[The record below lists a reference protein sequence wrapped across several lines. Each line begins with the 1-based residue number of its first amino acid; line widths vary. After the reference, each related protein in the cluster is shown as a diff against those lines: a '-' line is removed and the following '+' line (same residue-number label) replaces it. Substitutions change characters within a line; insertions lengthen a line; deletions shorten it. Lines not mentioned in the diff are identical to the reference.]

1 MSKSQATDI
10 VPLLQ
15 PHRGAV
21 TVLRRAIDAMASPA
35 GDGRKGVVP
44 FGVADLDHALD
55 GGLAL
60 GALHEIAAARESEI
74 AAASGLALALA
85 ARQKRPVLWIAEDM
99 ALVES
104 GMPYGP
110 GLDDLGLAPERL
122 VAVTAAKTRD
132 VLWAMEEA
140 LTCRGVGAVIGEIRS
155 PCLDLI
161 ATRRLSLAAG
171 RRDQLA
177 LLMRTQ
183 PGTDASTAATR
194 AIVGAEPSAPHV
206 HGPSRLAFT
215 LTRNRRGPLGS
226 WNLEWNRV
234 ERRFDLAPAH
244 REPVAQ
250 AAFHRSHRAAGA
262 AYLSPLAGRGRPP
275 KAVG

>member
-1 MSKSQATDI
+1 MNATQATDI
-10 VPLLQ
+10 APLL
-15 PHRGAV
+15 PPERGPV
-21 TVLRRAIDAMASPA
+21 TALRRVIDAMAPPA
-35 GDGRKGVVP
+35 RDARQGVVP
-44 FGVADLDHALD
+44 FGVADLDHALG

-74 AAASGLALALA
+74 AAATGLALALA
-85 ARQKRPVLWIAEDM
+85 SRQPRPVLWVAEDM
-99 ALVES
+99 ALAES
-104 GMPYGP
+104 GIPYGP
-110 GLDDLGLAPERL
+110 GLDDLGLDPERL
-122 VAVTAAKTRD
+122 VTVTAAKTRD
-132 VLWAMEEA
+132 VLWVMEEA

-171 RRDQLA
+171 RREALA
-177 LLMRTQ
+177 LLLRTH

-194 AIVGAEPSAPHV
+194 SIVGAEPSAPHAQGS
-206 HGPSRLAFT
+206 GPPRLALT

-226 WNLEWNRV
+226 WHLEWNRV

-250 AAFHRSHRAAGA
+250 AAFHRPHRSAGA
-262 AYLSPLAGRGRPP
+262 
-275 KAVG
+275 

>member
-1 MSKSQATDI
+1 MNTSQATDI
-10 VPLLQ
+10 VPLLL
-15 PHRGAV
+15 PPRGAV
-21 TVLRRAIDAMASPA
+21 TELRRAIDAMASPA

-60 GALHEIAAARESEI
+60 GALHEIAAERESEI
-74 AAASGLALALA
+74 VAASGLALALA

-104 GMPYGP
+104 GTPYGP

-122 VAVTAAKTRD
+122 IAVTAAKTRD
-132 VLWAMEEA
+132 VLWTMEEA

-171 RRDQLA
+171 RSDQLA

-194 AIVGAEPSAPHV
+194 AIVGAMPSAAQV
-206 HGPSRLAFT
+206 AGSGSRLAFT
-215 LTRNRRGPLGS
+215 LTRNRRGFLGS
-226 WNLEWNRV
+226 WHLEWNRV
-234 ERRFDLAPAH
+234 ERRFDLAPPH

-262 AYLSPLAGRGRPP
+262 
-275 KAVG
+275 